1 MMVKDNYE
9 KRFYASFDSDRLEMD
24 DDVPSYIGIERR
36 GPKIYNPRPYD
47 DTSKKNQQKPTNT
60 RRTPQKPVNE
70 KQVRDKV
77 LEEAFNNV
85 AGVRDDGHDMRADVV
100 QTGPSPKV
108 DNSERLDELAD
119 KYANEID
126 NALPTGSKFK
136 LTRESVLNLVRNAY
150 KRGFNERY

>member
-1 MMVKDNYE
+1 MRMKEHYYGFDNYE
-9 KRFYASFDSDRLEMD
+9 DPDM
-24 DDVPSYIGIERR
+24 PSYIGVERK

-47 DTSKKNQQKPTNT
+47 DTRKKDQQKPTNT
-60 RRTPQKPVNE
+60 RRTPQKPINE

-77 LEEAFNNV
+77 LEEAFNEV
-85 AGVRDDGHDMRADVV
+85 AGVRDDGHDRKDNVV
-100 QTGPSPKV
+100 QTGPPPKV
-108 DNSERLDELAD
+108 DNTERLDELAD
-119 KYANEID
+119 KYAKEID